1 MSWRHHYTES
11 AKMMRVIYTGS
22 FVAKD
27 SQGNSYTIHK
37 YNEFPA
43 PDVPAVLRLETDG
56 GKTVQCVSKGLYET
70 VGQGLKLKS
79 DDPKAP

>member
-1 MSWRHHYTES
+1 
-11 AKMMRVIYTGS
+11 MMRIIYTGS

-27 SQGNSYTIHK
+27 SQGNCHTIHK

-43 PDVPAVLRLETDG
+43 PNVPAILRLETDQ
-56 GKTVQCVSKGLYET
+56 GKAVQCVGKGLYET
-70 VGQGLKLKS
+70 VGQGLKLRS